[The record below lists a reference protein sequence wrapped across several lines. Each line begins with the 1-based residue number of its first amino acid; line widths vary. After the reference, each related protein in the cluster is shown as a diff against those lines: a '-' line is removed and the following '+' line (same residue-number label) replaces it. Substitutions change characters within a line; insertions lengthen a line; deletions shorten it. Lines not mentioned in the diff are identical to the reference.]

1 MLLMCF
7 SESPCP
13 SGFDVKLDPISVEM
27 MDSGTWYWKYTV
39 DGVHVKLNMV
49 EL

>member
-1 MLLMCF
+1 
-7 SESPCP
+7 
-13 SGFDVKLDPISVEM
+13 M

>member
-1 MLLMCF
+1 MCIIQDRA
-7 SESPCP
+7 
-13 SGFDVKLDPISVEM
+13 GFAVKLDPISEEV

-39 DGVHVKLNMV
+39 IDGVHVKLNML